1 MYLAKFNKAAY
12 KLASLLYMHC
22 NIQWHAP
29 IFTKKEVDRMP
40 TLDMFQSK
48 DIIEIIILYTGSEEA
63 RYISQLNYALTAAR
77 IVS

>member
-1 MYLAKFNKAAY
+1 
-12 KLASLLYMHC
+12 
-22 NIQWHAP
+22 
-29 IFTKKEVDRMP
+29 MP
-40 TLDMFQSK
+40 TLDKFQSK

>member
-1 MYLAKFNKAAY
+1 
-12 KLASLLYMHC
+12 
-22 NIQWHAP
+22 
-29 IFTKKEVDRMP
+29 MP

-63 RYISQLNYALTAAR
+63 RYISQLIYYALTAAR